1 MGVIFENSE
10 IEKRTDSVH
19 GENMI
24 WHWSFLLCAWIVK
37 EKWGLGEKGDVKVGK
52 KDNNGRK
59 YMENRAMGNLLFL
72 VFSI

>member
-1 MGVIFENSE
+1 MALVFFVVNMNR
-10 IEKRTDSVH
+10 KR
-19 GENMI
+19 
-24 WHWSFLLCAWIVK
+24 
-37 EKWGLGEKGDVKVGK
+37 KWGLGEKGDVKVGK